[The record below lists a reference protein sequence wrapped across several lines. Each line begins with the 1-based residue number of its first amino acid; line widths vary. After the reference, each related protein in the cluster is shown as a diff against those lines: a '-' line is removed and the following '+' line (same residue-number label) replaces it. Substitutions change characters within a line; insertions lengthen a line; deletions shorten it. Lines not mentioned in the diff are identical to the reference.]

1 MLGPIMGASL
11 FRTKDLSIWALQ
23 LHPKRKGWRHSSSH
37 WSLNIVHKPDAI
49 VSSSAGHDEVLS
61 LLFKCNISAC
71 KMSTFI
77 AVCLHHLQSTLASE
91 PVCMTCRLAK
101 EAGNRH
107 TALQEQLAADRPK
120 LQALITE
127 THDLKTLAEQHISSL
142 LGGHSVHIMGEINML
157 NPL

>member
-1 MLGPIMGASL
+1 MPLCPQLPGMM
-11 FRTKDLSIWALQ
+11 ALA
-23 LHPKRKGWRHSSSH
+23 K
-37 WSLNIVHKPDAI
+37 
-49 VSSSAGHDEVLS
+49 VLS
-61 LLFKCNISAC
+61 LLFKCNNSAS
-71 KMSTFI
+71 KTNTFN
-77 AVCLHHLQSTLASE
+77 ALCLHHLRSTLASKL
-91 PVCMTCRLAK
+91 VCLTCRLAK